1 MNKIAADIC
10 SELKIRDVMEFYG
23 IRFNKKGFA
32 SCPFHTEKTPS
43 LSIYKNRYKCFGCGA
58 SGSVVDFVMAYYGLT
73 FKQAVVRLDTD
84 FNLGL
89 TGRKPTYR
97 ERVAQAENRRIETA
111 FRNWKGNLQEDY
123 KTLCMV
129 HSILFHR
136 MQKGEIWLEKYLTRL
151 SELLDTFDIEE
162 ARNWRMIWK

>member
-58 SGSVVDFVMAYYGLT
+58 SGSVIDFAMAYHGLT
-73 FKQAVVRLDTD
+73 FKQAVVRLDAD

-89 TGRKPTYR
+89 TGHKPTYR
-97 ERVAQAENRRIETA
+97 ERVAQAENRRIERA
-111 FRNWKGNLQEDY
+111 FMDWQGNLQEDY

-129 HSILFHR
+129 HEILFR
-136 MQKGEIWLEKYLTRL
+136 RAINGESWLNQYLERL
-151 SELLDTFDIEE
+151 SDLLDTFNIEE
-162 ARNWRMIWK
+162 ARNWRTIFH